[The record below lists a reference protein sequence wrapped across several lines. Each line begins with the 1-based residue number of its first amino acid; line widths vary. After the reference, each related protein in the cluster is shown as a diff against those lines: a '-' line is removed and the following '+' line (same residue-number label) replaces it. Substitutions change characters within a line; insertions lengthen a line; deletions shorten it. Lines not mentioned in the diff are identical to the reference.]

1 MKVIKRLF
9 ALTLSL
15 FICFL
20 LVGCRTGLTP
30 DSSKTTIVT
39 TLYPNYEFINAI
51 LKNQKDTGKEIEV
64 ILIVPYGTDSH
75 SYDPSISDFIT
86 IKNADLFIYTS
97 DEMETWVKGL
107 NLEDEKVL
115 NIYDAMMEK
124 YPDFKELQVL
134 TNEEMADHDHH
145 HDNIHEE
152 HKHENYKESSGFLDK
167 ILITLTNFIS
177 KLFPH
182 THHHSYDPHF
192 WTDMLYAEYMVE
204 VIYDKLVEVIPD
216 PDDVKKVEM
225 RKNADNYIANLRSLD
240 KQFKS
245 VTTLAEDKTIFFGA
259 PFAFFYFTNRYELD
273 YILTYSTCSTEI
285 DPSILVVIEVVE
297 EMKHHNA
304 KVIFSKELTSTSA
317 AETIAEYTGA
327 EILMLHSGHNI
338 NPADAGKISFIEIMQ
353 KNVVNLA
360 IALNVSIYKIEDF
373 NGTEGGAWYVD

>member
-1 MKVIKRLF
+1 MRYIKKLF
-9 ALTLSL
+9 TLVLCLNTIL
-15 FICFL
+15 FL
-20 LVGCRTGLTP
+20 SGCNQKITP
-30 DSSKTTIVT
+30 DDSKMTIVT

-51 LKNQKDTGKEIEV
+51 LKDQKDIGKEIEV

-75 SYDPSISDFIT
+75 SYDPSVSDFIT

-107 NLEDEKVL
+107 NLDKEKVL
-115 NIYDAMMEK
+115 NIYDAMMDK

-134 TNEEMADHDHH
+134 TTEEMSDHDHH
-145 HDNIHEE
+145 HDHNHDD
-152 HKHENYKESSGFLDK
+152 HKHETYKESNNIFDK
-167 ILITLTNFIS
+167 VLSFVTDMIEKI
-177 KLFPH
+177 FPH
-182 THHHSYDPHF
+182 SHNHSYDPHF

-204 VIYDKLVEVIPD
+204 VIYDKLIEVIPD
-216 PDDVKKVEM
+216 PDNVKKVEM
-225 RKNADNYIANLRSLD
+225 RKNADRYIENLRSLD
-240 KQFKS
+240 TQFKS
-245 VTTLAEDKTIFFGA
+245 VTSLAVDKTIFFGA

-304 KVIFSKELTSTSA
+304 KVIFSKELTSTTA

-338 NPADAGKISFIEIMQ
+338 SPKEAGKISFIEIMQ
-353 KNVVNLA
+353 QNVINLA
-360 IALNVSIYKIEDF
+360 KALNVPTSQIEEF
-373 NGTEGGAWYVD
+373 NYTEGGAWVC